1 MERSIGFNILQ
12 ASHMVQEAILDIFS
26 VIPADKEIP
35 SSEDALADYINQGD
49 FVRIKHILKD
59 SKKLTYINCEYNVCG
74 TYNVPVITL
83 EETHDSNTVSSI
95 F

>member
-1 MERSIGFNILQ
+1 MPN
-12 ASHMVQEAILDIFS
+12 QEDVKAES
-26 VIPADKEIP
+26 
-35 SSEDALADYINQGD
+35 INQGD

-74 TYNVPVITL
+74 TYNVPVITFEDTL
-83 EETHDSNTVSSI
+83 HGNTVSSI